1 MGLKKPEATGNME
14 MKKRKKI
21 DQFKSYMIKRSSD
34 ASTSNVIKLRR
45 DKVSYTY
52 LC

>member
-14 MKKRKKI
+14 MKKKI